1 MPQGKG
7 TYGSQV
13 GRPRKRIIKS
23 TVKRGNKRNDLKI
36 KTKLNKDG
44 SVKKTVTRFRGK
56 RTVVKP
62 RKRKNIVKST
72 HRSTTFKGGKIKV
85 KRKLN
90 KDGSLKKIV
99 QREGGKRL
107 VIKPKRDKKKTILNT
122 LRNRRLKQ
130 VRKNF

>member
-1 MPQGKG
+1 MPQGEG
-7 TYGSQV
+7 TYGTQV

-62 RKRKNIVKST
+62 
-72 HRSTTFKGGKIKV
+72 
-85 KRKLN
+85 
-90 KDGSLKKIV
+90 
-99 QREGGKRL
+99 
-107 VIKPKRDKKKTILNT
+107 KRDKRKSILNT
-122 LRNRRLKQ
+122 IRNRRDEKRSGNASIAPRNRLVSSLLK
-130 VRKNF
+130 K